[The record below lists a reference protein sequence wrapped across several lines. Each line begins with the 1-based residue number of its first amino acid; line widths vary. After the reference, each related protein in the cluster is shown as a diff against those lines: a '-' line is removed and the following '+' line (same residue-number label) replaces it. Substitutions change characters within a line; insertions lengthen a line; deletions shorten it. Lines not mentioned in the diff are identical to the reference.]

1 MTAPKPLQTAPPS
14 PAAALGGRG
23 RCAACFHSDLTRIN
37 HDLVAKTHSLRSLGA
52 RYGITH
58 KALAA
63 HLRNHV
69 TSTLVALP
77 RPAGASTVLEH
88 LQHLKASAERQL
100 ETAEQSGNAAQ
111 ALAAVRE
118 CRETLKVIAAAT
130 GELKPTPAV
139 IDVATLPAVADMRAK
154 LIKALAPFPQ
164 ARLACAAVLDTE
176 GGQ

>member
-1 MTAPKPLQTAPPS
+1 LPPS
-14 PAAALGGRG
+14 SSLAAASGGRG
-23 RCAACFHSDLTRIN
+23 RCAACFHADAAQIN
-37 HDLVAKTHSLRSLGA
+37 IDLVAKERSLRSLGA
-52 RYGITH
+52 LYGISH

-69 TSTLVALP
+69 TRTLVVLP
-77 RPAGASTVLEH
+77 RPAAGTVLEQFRR
-88 LQHLKASAERQL
+88 LAASAERAL
-100 ETAEQSGNAAQ
+100 EMAEQGGNSAQ